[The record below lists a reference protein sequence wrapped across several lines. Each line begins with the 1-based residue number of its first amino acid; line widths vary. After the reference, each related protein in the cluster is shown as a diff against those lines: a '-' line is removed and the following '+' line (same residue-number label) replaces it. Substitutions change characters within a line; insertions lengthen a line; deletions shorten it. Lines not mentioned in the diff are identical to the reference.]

1 MYAVYILLLLHTAV
15 APSLIHLEGSAQ
27 GTTWHIQ
34 YADAQQRDFTPQI
47 TQTLRDI
54 DQCLSI
60 YRKDSEIS
68 LFNRAA
74 SIEFQL
80 PYFYPVLKKS
90 AEIYAATGGAFDPTV
105 MPLTAAYRQGKRT
118 HTPWWEK
125 ADSLL
130 QYVGF
135 SYIRFDE
142 TGVRKLKE
150 GVSLDFDGIA
160 QGYSVD
166 VLAALLDR
174 NGISNYM
181 VEIGGEVRC
190 KGLKNGASWTVGID
204 NPLHP
209 DQQLATVRLHNRSA
223 TTAGNYRDH
232 YEQNGT
238 ISGHIIH
245 PKTGYSTP
253 DSLLSVTVFSEDAI
267 TADGYDTAFMV
278 MGVEGTK
285 HFLEQRKDMDV
296 YLVYLD
302 AKGGVR
308 VWMTEGLRG
317 MVERGEPVAEGR

>member
-1 MYAVYILLLLHTAV
+1 MYAVYFLLLLRTAI
-15 APSLIHLEGSAQ
+15 APSMIHLEGSAQ

-34 YADAQQRDFTPQI
+34 YEDAQQRDFTPQI
-47 TQTLRDI
+47 NRILQDI
-54 DQCLSI
+54 DQCLSV

-68 LFNRAA
+68 LFNNSL

-135 SYIRFDE
+135 SRIRFDE
-142 TGVRKLKE
+142 TGVHKLKE

-160 QGYSVD
+160 QGYTVD
-166 VLAALLDR
+166 VLAALLDS
-174 NGISNYM
+174 NGIRNYM
-181 VEIGGEVRC
+181 AEVGGEVRC
-190 KGLKNGASWTVGID
+190 KGLKNGMPWSIGID
-204 NPLHP
+204 DPVHP
-209 DQQLATVRLHNRSA
+209 SVKLATVQLHDMAA

-232 YEQNGT
+232 YELNGAV
-238 ISGHIIH
+238 SGHIIH
-245 PKTGYSTP
+245 PKTGYSRP
-253 DSLLSVTVFSEDAI
+253 DSLLSVTVFAADAI

-278 MGVEGTK
+278 MGVAGTK
-285 HFLEQRKDMDV
+285 RFLEKRNDLDV
-296 YLVYLD
+296 YLVYAGANGD
-302 AKGGVR
+302 VK
-308 VWMTEGLRG
+308 VWMTERVRKLIK
-317 MVERGEPVAEGR
+317 

>member
-1 MYAVYILLLLHTAV
+1 MYAVYFLLLLHISV
-15 APSLIHLEGSAQ
+15 APSMIHLEGSAQ

-34 YADAQQRDFTPQI
+34 YEDAQQRDFTSQI
-47 TQTLRDI
+47 THILQDI
-54 DQCLSI
+54 DQCLSV

-68 LFNRAA
+68 LFNNSL

-90 AEIYAATGGAFDPTV
+90 AEVYSATNGAFDPTV
-105 MPLTAAYRQGKRT
+105 MPLSAAYRQGKRT

-135 SYIRFDE
+135 SRIRFDE
-142 TGVRKLKE
+142 TGVSKLKE

-160 QGYSVD
+160 QGYTVD
-166 VLAALLDR
+166 VLAALLDS

-181 VEIGGEVRC
+181 VEVGGEVRC
-190 KGLKNGASWTVGID
+190 KGLKNGAPWTIGID
-204 NPLHP
+204 NPLYP
-209 DQQLATVRLHNRSA
+209 SVKLATVQLHNMAA

-232 YEQNGT
+232 YALNGAV
-238 ISGHIIH
+238 SGHIIH

-253 DSLLSVTVFSEDAI
+253 DSLLSVTVFSADAI

-278 MGVEGTK
+278 MGVAGTK
-285 HFLEQRKDMDV
+285 EFLQQRKDLDA
-296 YLVYLD
+296 YLVYIGAD
-302 AKGGVR
+302 GEVK
-308 VWMTEGLRG
+308 VWMTEGVRELIK
-317 MVERGEPVAEGR
+317 